1 MENVDSQSGGQIE
14 VSKCVPREQWY
25 VDGLTAITPAMEFF
39 EHWKERLQ
47 TFVLQVSG
55 YLSLKAVSSLNRIPL
70 L

>member
-1 MENVDSQSGGQIE
+1 
-14 VSKCVPREQWY
+14 
-25 VDGLTAITPAMEFF
+25 MEFF

-47 TFVLQVSG
+47 TFVLQLSG